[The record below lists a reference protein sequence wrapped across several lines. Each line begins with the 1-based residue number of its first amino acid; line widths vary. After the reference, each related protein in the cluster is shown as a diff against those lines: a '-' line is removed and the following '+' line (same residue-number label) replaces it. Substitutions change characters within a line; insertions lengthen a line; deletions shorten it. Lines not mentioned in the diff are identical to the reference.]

1 MGIPEESL
9 QRLLVLRREMER
21 IFRDF
26 LDPEQS
32 DMARSSER
40 PELPLDVYEVEGD
53 IVIEVELP
61 GVRREDIELSVLRD
75 VLIIEG
81 DKPRRRSENERQ
93 HICMERS
100 FGPIRR
106 IIEIPIAGD
115 TRHIRAELD
124 NGVLRIRLPKIE
136 ERRGRRRKVEI
147 G

>member
-61 GVRREDIELSVLRD
+61 GVGREDIELSVLRD

-81 DKPRRRSENERQ
+81 EKPRRRSEHERE

-100 FGPIRR
+100 FGQI
-106 IIEIPIAGD
+106 G
-115 TRHIRAELD
+115 RASC
-124 NGVLRIRLPKIE
+124 R
-136 ERRGRRRKVEI
+136 ERV
-147 G
+147 